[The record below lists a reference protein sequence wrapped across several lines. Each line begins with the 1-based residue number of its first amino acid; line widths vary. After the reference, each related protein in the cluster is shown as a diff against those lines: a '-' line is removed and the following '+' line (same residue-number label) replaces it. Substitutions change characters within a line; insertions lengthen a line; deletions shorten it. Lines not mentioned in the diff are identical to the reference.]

1 MTSFDVNQLTISGCV
16 ENDPELQEHPD
27 CGSVCT
33 FVLTHTTEPPDP
45 EHFSAEIQFY
55 NVAIYGPL
63 GESFMATFKPG
74 LRIII
79 NGRLDC
85 EHQQTLTGYQP
96 TASILADSIITLH
109 GTTEQTSD
117 ETDQLPRI

>member
-27 CGSVCT
+27 CGSVCR
-33 FVLTHTTEPPDP
+33 FVLTHTTEPPD
-45 EHFSAEIQFY
+45 AERFECELQFY

-63 GESFMATFKPG
+63 GESFMTVYQTG

-85 EHQQTLTGYQP
+85 EHQPTLTGYQP
-96 TASILADSIITLH
+96 IASILADSIISLH
-109 GTTEQTSD
+109 GPSED
-117 ETDQLPRI
+117 DVDVDQLPLV

>member
-1 MTSFDVNQLTISGCV
+1 MTTFDINQLTISGHV
-16 ENDPELQEHPD
+16 ESQPELEEHPD
-27 CGSVCT
+27 YGSVCR

-45 EHFSAEIQFY
+45 ERFECELQFY

-74 LRIII
+74 MRIII

-85 EHQQTLTGYQP
+85 EHQQTLLGYQP

-117 ETDQLPRI
+117 EADQLPRI